1 VPGVA
6 AAMLVV
12 AGCSGANKA
21 YPVKGMVSLD
31 GQPATELAGGTVTF
45 NSTQLHQS
53 ASSSIRP
60 DGTYELS
67 AAPGKYQV
75 SVSPPETPPVSER
88 GRPANA
94 PKVVQFESP
103 KNLEVTVERR
113 ANDIPITLHRKQGG
127 RR

>member
-1 VPGVA
+1 
-6 AAMLVV
+6 
-12 AGCSGANKA
+12 
-21 YPVKGMVSLD
+21 
-31 GQPATELAGGTVTF
+31 VTF

-67 AAPGKYQV
+67 AAPGNYQV
-75 SVSPPETPPVSER
+75 TVSPPETPPTGER

-94 PKVVQFESP
+94 PNVVPFESP

-113 ANDIPITLHRKQGG
+113 ATDVPIALHREQGG